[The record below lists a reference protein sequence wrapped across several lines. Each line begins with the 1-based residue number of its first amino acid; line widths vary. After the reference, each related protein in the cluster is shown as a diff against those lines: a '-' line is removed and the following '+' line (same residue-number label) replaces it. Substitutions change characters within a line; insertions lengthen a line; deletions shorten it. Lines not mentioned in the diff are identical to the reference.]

1 MKKEQIEQLLN
12 YKIKFTPTL
21 LGYFTDKAHDWKHFA
36 YSCNLNNKILTTYR
50 MGLGHSRLPK
60 KHYYN
65 SKDVTHLKRIGIGD
79 KEGDGTP
86 TTVEG
91 FKVIAVHPTIV
102 DVLYSLQSDASLAA
116 DSHED
121 FCYLLGISTDSRKG
135 LEDYLACQES
145 GKQYRELMSIFTIE
159 ERNQIEDFLQNY

>member
-21 LGYFTDKAHDWKHFA
+21 LGYFTDKDHDWKHFV
-36 YSCNLNNKILTTYR
+36 YSCSLNNILTKYR
-50 MGLGHSRLPK
+50 LGIGHSRLPK
-60 KHYYN
+60 KHYYG
-65 SKDVTHLKRIGIGD
+65 SREIEPLRRLGIGN
-79 KEGDGTP
+79 KQGRGTS

-91 FKVIAVHPTIV
+91 FTVIAVLPTTL

-116 DSHED
+116 ESHAD
-121 FCYLLGISTDSRKG
+121 FCATLGISTDSRKG

-145 GKQYRELMSIFTIE
+145 GEKYRKLMGAFTAE